1 MKKPIIMKSDVIVV
15 GVATV
20 ISVIGAFTAYRYGR
34 KVEIKEIVDVVSDQ
48 GMTTFKFNTGGKIT
62 KIGMELIE

>member
-34 KVEIKEIVDVVSDQ
+34 KGEIKEIVDVVSDQ